1 MYTKK
6 REMFKKEFE
15 KLSTKEINS
24 KIADLERENT
34 KIKEDVEKYQYPCTF
49 LESDIQNDKKLKMGA
64 ILTAGAVAVGAFV
77 AGLAMT
83 IGDSQV
89 APEIQ
94 KSVLSVGTI
103 GTAFVNEYVFSPIK
117 KLFFETKAVLKRKK
131 LDENMDKVVVAT
143 KLRVDKMDREI

>member
-1 MYTKK
+1 MYIFGK
-6 REMFKKEFE
+6 RYSKRQKAEDGC
-15 KLSTKEINS
+15 NS
-24 KIADLERENT
+24 YGRCFCCWCFFCWT
-34 KIKEDVEKYQYPCTF
+34 C
-49 LESDIQNDKKLKMGA
+49 NDK
-64 ILTAGAVAVGAFV
+64 
-77 AGLAMT
+77 
-83 IGDSQV
+83 GDSQV